1 MQIDS
6 MTIFST
12 GLSLKGARKT
22 ERKTKDDRQN
32 RGITKDITKNRD
44 QRKECYLRLF
54 NILMQFTRQYLE

>member
-44 QRKECYLRLF
+44 QRKEC
-54 NILMQFTRQYLE
+54 

>member
-1 MQIDS
+1 MQIES

-32 RGITKDITKNRD
+32 RGITKDIQLKIETKEKNV
-44 QRKECYLRLF
+44 
-54 NILMQFTRQYLE
+54 ILDYSIY